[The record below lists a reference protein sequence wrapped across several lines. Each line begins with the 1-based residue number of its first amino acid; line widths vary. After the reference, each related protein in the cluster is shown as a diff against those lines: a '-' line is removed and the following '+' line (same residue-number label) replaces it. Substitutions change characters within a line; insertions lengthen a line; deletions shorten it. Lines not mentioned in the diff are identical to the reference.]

1 MATLMSIEGAYGSMY
16 NDTLIGNDEDNVLA
30 GQAGNDTITASS
42 GYDLLTGGPGSDW
55 YDLSDA
61 QGTKVIINFANDEA
75 LDVLLLPY
83 ANKTLLRYE
92 KSGDLLIIRGA
103 REDYPFSGYR
113 DMDRPTVMIK
123 DWYKGSKYQHLE
135 IHTSDSVIVNELLKE
150 YGNELY
156 EPLTLD
162 DH

>member
-1 MATLMSIEGAYGSMY
+1 MY

-42 GYDLLTGGPGSDW
+42 GYDILTGGPGSDW

-92 KSGDLLIIRGA
+92 KSGDLLIIRVA
-103 REDYPFSGYR
+103 REDYPFGGYC

-135 IHTSDSVIVNELLKE
+135 IHTSDSVIVNELLQE
-150 YGNELY
+150 YGHELH